1 VATNFAR
8 ICVTGGALWSAAT
21 WVLRA
26 MKKVFRQ
33 KLPEL
38 KKRMNCSLQRHARK
52 AAPGTLA
59 GTRVRAC
66 CGF

>member
-1 VATNFAR
+1 
-8 ICVTGGALWSAAT
+8 
-21 WVLRA
+21 

-38 KKRMNCSLQRHARK
+38 KKRMNGSLQRHARK

-66 CGF
+66 CGC

>member
-1 VATNFAR
+1 
-8 ICVTGGALWSAAT
+8 
-21 WVLRA
+21 

-38 KKRMNCSLQRHARK
+38 KKRMNGSLQRDARK

-59 GTRVRAC
+59 GTRVRAH